1 MRRINVRCLVISSI
15 GAFVIIGWLFLAYHF
30 ETGKAVISDQP
41 NLIRFHVLANSDSVK
56 DQAVKLKVRDAV
68 VSYLTPHLK
77 DVSDATAARQ
87 IIMEQHDDLIHV
99 AQQVLIDNGANY
111 PVQIEHGIFEFPIKS
126 YGNLTLPAGKYEAVR
141 VLLGNAEGKNW
152 WCVLFPPLCF
162 IDVTNAAAIPTGN
175 SISKESNQADGIEFK
190 WKIAE
195 IWSEA
200 VSK

>member
-1 MRRINVRCLVISSI
+1 MRRINLRSLIISLI
-15 GAFVIIGWLFLAYHF
+15 GTFVIVGWLFLVYNF
-30 ETGKAVISDQP
+30 ETYKTVISEQP

-56 DQAVKLKVRDAV
+56 DQAVKLKVRDAI
-68 VSYLTPHLK
+68 VSYLTPYLK
-77 DVSDATAARQ
+77 DVSDATVARQ
-87 IIMEQHDDLIHV
+87 IIMEQHDCLIHI
-99 AQQVLIDNGANY
+99 AQQVLIANGANY
-111 PVQIEHGIFEFPIKS
+111 SVQIEHGIFEFPIKT

-162 IDVTNAAAIPTGN
+162 IDVTNAAAIPAGN
-175 SISKESNQADGIEFK
+175 SIGKESNQTDGIEFK